1 MLNQIKEG
9 EVPSFF
15 ILSMSNCF
23 YFYNGIQLSTS
34 EAEEKLAVIEKDI
47 QDFLTLRGIDIDTLT
62 ANADSELES
71 LQKYIQYL
79 EGYRN
84 LQINSTVDYGMTIT
98 FDELL
103 KEFENSGEEN
113 TPYNFMTWLEQNY
126 PDSFQRICRNE

>member
-1 MLNQIKEG
+1 
-9 EVPSFF
+9 
-15 ILSMSNCF
+15 MSNCF